1 MEKFPIH
8 FCLVYNSSLF
18 NEFLC
23 KLGFLTYCLQNTNT
37 YFQIV
42 VHKEYFAPVVVTVY
56 SLNLL
61 V

>member
-42 VHKEYFAPVVVTVY
+42 VHKEYFVPVVVTV
-56 SLNLL
+56 
-61 V
+61 